1 MDTAT
6 RFRTVPTHQM
16 PVSGYSDR
24 INHALAFA
32 AKHHAQQVWKGDSR
46 VPYFTYPANLA
57 IILTRYGQDDDTV
70 VAGILHDVV
79 SDCVREGQ
87 TEELLEQRIGEKFG
101 GDVLRALLTV
111 AERRSDDDGVEMSL
125 EERKEDLLRRL
136 EGADV
141 RARWVVAAGAL
152 HNAGSLVADLRRTAY
167 PETAWGRLS
176 AEPAEVV
183 RSYRR
188 LLERLEATGFR
199 VPIMQELGDAVAELE
214 RLAAAVREPGP
225 RLAR

>member
-1 MDTAT
+1 MS
-6 RFRTVPTHQM
+6 
-16 PVSGYSDR
+16 VSGYSDR

-57 IILTRYGQDDDTV
+57 IVLTRYGQDDDTV

-79 SDCVREGQ
+79 CDCVREGQ
-87 TEELLEQRIGEKFG
+87 TVDTLQQRIGQKFG
-101 GDVLRALLTV
+101 AGVLEALLAV
-111 AERRSDDDGVEMSL
+111 AERRTDDDGVEMSL
-125 EERKEDLLRRL
+125 DERKDDVLGRL
-136 EGADV
+136 EQASA

-167 PETAWGRLS
+167 PETVWSRFPGEREDA
-176 AEPAEVV
+176 V
-183 RSYRR
+183 RPYRR
-188 LLERLEATGFR
+188 LLDRLAGVGFR
-199 VPIMQELGDAVAELE
+199 EPIMQELGELVAELE
-214 RLAAAVREPGP
+214 RLAAASAEPAP